1 MVRVDEIRLAGLE
14 PATIGLEGRCSI
26 RLSYRREMRAS
37 HPLEP
42 LLFCRV
48 MEKASEED
56 SLETPRT
63 TRSFIASLADRNSCH
78 SSPNPT
84 LISVSPS

>member
-56 SLETPRT
+56 SLETPRAA
-63 TRSFIASLADRNSCH
+63 RSFIASLADRNPCH